1 MNYFGCLKML
11 KTIINR
17 TIMPRTIMIQGT
29 TSDAG
34 KTTLVAAICRILKN
48 RGVSVVPF
56 KPQNMALNSAVT
68 EDGGEIGRAQA
79 LQALAAGLKPHTDMN
94 PILIK
99 PTSDTK
105 AQIIIHGKAV
115 SNMDAVVYHDYKT
128 HAMNAVLESYRRL
141 QTQYD
146 VIVVEGA
153 GSPAEINLRDR
164 DIANMGF
171 AEAVDCPVII
181 IADIDR
187 GGVFAHLVGTLDLLS
202 ASEQNRVIGFVINRF
217 RGDLGLL
224 QSGLDWLEQKTGKP
238 VLGVIP
244 YIQGLRLDAEDAL
257 DRSSVK
263 PLNSKIRIA
272 ALALPRISNHTDLDA
287 LRFNSD
293 IDFSWVGPEHPIP
306 ACDLIIIPGSKN
318 VCADLQFLREQGW
331 DAAITKHLRYGGK
344 LIGICGG
351 FQMLGER
358 IEDPDAIESTIGDIK
373 GLGYLAMTTRLKP
386 EKILRQQQ
394 GLLWDK
400 TTPVKGYEIHCG
412 ISQGE
417 ALTKPALYFYRGGT
431 LMPDGAV
438 SDDNQILG
446 TYLHGLFDSAQATQ
460 IILKWAGVVLDGA
473 VDIDAVREQEL
484 ERLACEVEASL
495 AMDWLELLPKYTKG

>member
-1 MNYFGCLKML
+1 MSN
-11 KTIINR
+11 
-17 TIMPRTIMIQGT
+17 TIMIQGT

-34 KTTLVAAICRILKN
+34 KTTLVAALCRILKN

-79 LQALAAGLKPHTDMN
+79 LQAQAAGLKPHTDMN

-105 AQIIIHGKAV
+105 AQIIVQGKALLD
-115 SNMDAVVYHDYKT
+115 MDAVVYHDYKT
-128 HAMNAVLESYRRL
+128 HAMNAVLDSYGRL
-141 QTQYD
+141 QQQYQW
-146 VIVVEGA
+146 IVVEGA

-217 RGDLGLL
+217 RGDLSLL

-244 YIQGLRLDAEDAL
+244 YLQGLYLDAEDAL
-257 DRSSVK
+257 VK
-263 PLNSKIRIA
+263 DPHKTA
-272 ALALPRISNHTDLDA
+272 ATFRVAVLALPRISNHTDMDA
-287 LRFNSD
+287 LRLHPD
-293 IDFSWVGPEHPIP
+293 INFTWVGPQQKIP

-318 VCADLQFLREQGW
+318 VCADLQFLRDQGW
-331 DAAITKHLRYGGK
+331 HKDIEKHLRYGGK
-344 LIGICGG
+344 VLGICGG
-351 FQMLGER
+351 FQMLGET
-358 IEDPDAIESTIGDIK
+358 IADPLAIESNLGEVQ
-373 GLGYLAMTTRLKP
+373 GLGYFSMTTELQP
-386 EKILRQQQ
+386 EKLLRQQQ
-394 GLLWDK
+394 GFLWDK
-400 TTPVKGYEIHCG
+400 STAVKGYEIHCG
-412 ISQGE
+412 RSRGE
-417 ALTKPALYFYRGGT
+417 ALTNPALYMVT
-431 LMPDGAV
+431 DNELCSEGAV
-438 SDDNQILG
+438 SADGQLLG
-446 TYLHGLFDSAQATQ
+446 TYLHGLFDMPESCKKIMQ
-460 IILKWAGVVLDGA
+460 WAGAEINAA
-473 VDIDAVREQEL
+473 VDLDSLREREL
-484 ERLACEVEASL
+484 NRLANAVES
-495 AMDWLELLPKYTKG
+495 AMDLRFFNV

>member
-1 MNYFGCLKML
+1 MSK
-11 KTIINR
+11 
-17 TIMPRTIMIQGT
+17 TIMIQGT

-34 KTTLVAAICRILKN
+34 KTTLVATLCRILKN

-79 LQALAAGLKPHTDMN
+79 LQAQAAGLKPHTDMN

-115 SNMDAVVYHDYKT
+115 NDMDAVVYHDYKQY
-128 HAMNAVLESYRRL
+128 AMSAVLESYRRL
-141 QTQYD
+141 QTQYE

-202 ASEQNRVIGFVINRF
+202 ASEQKRVIGFVINRF
-217 RGDLGLL
+217 RGDLSLL
-224 QSGLDWLEQKTGKP
+224 QPGLDWLEQKTGKP

-244 YIQGLRLDAEDAL
+244 YVQGLKLDAEDSL
-257 DRSSVK
+257 DKKGGKNTGAKV
-263 PLNSKIRIA
+263 RIA
-272 ALALPRISNHTDLDA
+272 VLALPRISNHNDFDA
-287 LRFNSD
+287 LRFNPE
-293 IDFSWVGPEHPIP
+293 IDFTWVGPEHTIP
-306 ACDLIIIPGSKN
+306 DCDLIIIPGSKN
-318 VCADLQFLREQGW
+318 VCADLQFLRDQGW
-331 DAAITKHLRYGGK
+331 GKAIQKHLRYGGK

-351 FQMLGER
+351 FQMLGQF
-358 IEDPDAIESTIGDIK
+358 IADPDSIESSIGEIR
-373 GLGYLAMTTRLKP
+373 GLDYLAMTTMLKP
-386 EKILRQQQ
+386 EKILRQQN
-394 GLLWDK
+394 GFLWDK
-400 TTPVKGYEIHCG
+400 STPVSGYEIHCG
-412 ISQGE
+412 ISQGA
-417 ALTKPALYFYRGGT
+417 ALNTPAFYLQQGES
-431 LMPDGAV
+431 LIPEGAM
-438 SDDNQILG
+438 SEDNQILG
-446 TYLHGLFDSAQATQ
+446 TYLHGLFDSAAVTQ
-460 IILKWAGVVLDGA
+460 KLLQWIGVELDTFVA
-473 VDIDAVREQEL
+473 LDELREQEL
-484 ERLACEVEASL
+484 ERLASEVETVL
-495 AMDWLELLPKYTKG
+495 NMDWL

>member
-1 MNYFGCLKML
+1 MSQMITPQ
-11 KTIINR
+11 TIL
-17 TIMPRTIMIQGT
+17 PQTIMIQGT

-34 KTTLVAAICRILKN
+34 KTTLVAALCRILKN
-48 RGVSVVPF
+48 RGISVAPF

-79 LQALAAGLKPHTDMN
+79 LQAQAAGLQPHTDMN

-105 AQIIIHGKAV
+105 AQIIIQGKV
-115 SNMDAVVYHDYKT
+115 VRDMDALVYHDYKQ
-128 HAMNAVLESYRRL
+128 HALAAVLQSYRRL
-141 QTQYD
+141 QKQYA

-217 RGDLGLL
+217 RGDLSLL

-257 DRSSVK
+257 EKNTHK
-263 PLNSKIRIA
+263 PCSAKIRVA
-272 ALALPRISNHTDLDA
+272 VLVLPRISNHNDFDA
-287 LRFNSD
+287 LRGNTE
-293 IDFSWVGPEHPIP
+293 IDFMWVGPEHAIP
-306 ACDLIIIPGSKN
+306 RCDLIIIPGSKN
-318 VCADLQFLREQGW
+318 VCADLQFLRAQGW
-331 DAAITKHLRYGGK
+331 DAAIVKHLRYGGK
-344 LIGICGG
+344 LIGVCGG
-351 FQMLGER
+351 FQMLGDL
-358 IEDPDAIESTIGDIK
+358 IADPDAIESDIGELK
-373 GLGYLAMTTRLKP
+373 GLGYLAMHTLLKP
-386 EKILRQQQ
+386 EKILRKQQ
-394 GLLWDK
+394 GFLWDMA
-400 TTPVKGYEIHCG
+400 TPVKGYEIHCG
-412 ISQGE
+412 ISAGA
-417 ALTKPALYFYRGGT
+417 ALLAPAFYFKHTDGWQ
-431 LMPDGAV
+431 PDGAI
-438 SDDNQILG
+438 SADNQVMG
-446 TYLHGLFDSAQATQ
+446 TYLHGLFDSAAAAQK
-460 IILKWAGVVLDGA
+460 ILQWAGAELHELLA
-473 VDIDAVREQEL
+473 IDDLREREL
-484 ERLACEVEASL
+484 ERLAAEVEAVL
-495 AMDWLELLPKYTKG
+495 EMGWLRHAQR

>member
-1 MNYFGCLKML
+1 MNYFGCLKMSQ
-11 KTIINR
+11 
-17 TIMPRTIMIQGT
+17 TIMIQGT

-48 RGVSVVPF
+48 RGVSVAPF

-79 LQALAAGLKPHTDMN
+79 LQAQAAGLQPHTDMN

-115 SNMDAVVYHDYKT
+115 SNMDAVVYHDYKK
-128 HAMNAVLESYRRL
+128 HAMNAVLESYHRL
-141 QTQYD
+141 QKQYD

-217 RGDLGLL
+217 RGDLSLL

-244 YIQGLRLDAEDAL
+244 YVQGLRLDAEDAL
-257 DRSSVK
+257 APNTVA
-263 PLNSKIRIA
+263 NTQAKIRIA
-272 ALALPRISNHTDLDA
+272 VLALSRISNHNDFDG
-287 LRFNSD
+287 LRFNPE
-293 IDFSWVGPEHPIP
+293 IDFTWVGPEHAIP

-331 DAAITKHLRYGGK
+331 DAAIAKHLRYGGK
-344 LIGICGG
+344 LIGVCGG
-351 FQMLGER
+351 FQMLGET
-358 IEDPDAIESTIGDIK
+358 IADPDAIESTVGEIK
-373 GLGYLAMTTRLKP
+373 GLGYLAINTTLKP
-386 EKILRQQQ
+386 EKILCQQQ
-394 GLLWDK
+394 GFLWDK
-400 TTPVKGYEIHCG
+400 TTQIAGYEIHCG
-412 ISQGE
+412 ISQGA
-417 ALTKPALYFYRGGT
+417 ALAKPALYFGGVGN
-431 LMPDGAV
+431 LVPDGAI

-446 TYLHGLFDSAQATQ
+446 TYLHGLFDSAEATQ
-460 IILKWAGVVLDGA
+460 KILLWAGVALDGLLA
-473 VDIDAVREQEL
+473 IDDLREQEL
-484 ERLACEVEASL
+484 ERLASEVEAVL
-495 AMDWLELLPKYTKG
+495 NMDWLRL